1 MTAVYTHPACL
12 RHDPGPFE
20 VPERLA
26 VLLSGLRDHPRHTV
40 SHAAPAPLAMLAE
53 VHTAGHLDLLRDTA
67 TAGGGAVGPEA
78 VLSPES
84 WEAVL
89 GAAGSMAS
97 AIDHALAGRG
107 HAFAAVRPPGHHAL
121 RDRAMGFCL
130 VNNAVAGA
138 LHARRRGAART
149 LIVDWDVHHG
159 NGTQALVER
168 DPSVRFV
175 SMHQYPWY
183 PGTGAAGEHGVG
195 NVFNVPAPPSL
206 PPERYVAMLEA
217 AFRRA
222 VDGWRPDLIL
232 VSAGYDCL
240 LGDPLGGFT
249 LEPVHLG
256 GWITFFREQL
266 PDVPIAGVLEGGY
279 IPSRLADGVLATLDA
294 LD

>member
-1 MTAVYTHPACL
+1 MTTVFTHPACL

-26 VLLSGLRDHPRHTV
+26 VLLSRLQAHPRHTV
-40 SHAAPAPLAMLAE
+40 LEADAAPHAILAE

-67 TAGGGAVGPEA
+67 SRGGGLIGPEA
-78 VLSPES
+78 MVSPDS
-84 WEAVL
+84 WAAVL
-89 GAAGSMAS
+89 GAAGSMA
-97 AIDHALAGRG
+97 AAVTHALAGRG

-138 LHARRRGAART
+138 LFARRQGAART

-168 DPSVRFV
+168 DPSVRFL
-175 SMHQYPWY
+175 SIHQYPWY
-183 PGTGAAGEHGVG
+183 PGTGAARERGIG
-195 NVFNVPAPPSL
+195 NVINLPAPPSL
-206 PPERYVAMLEA
+206 PPDQYVAMLQDG
-217 AFRRA
+217 FRRA
-222 VDGWRPDLIL
+222 VEGWRPDLVL

-240 LGDPLGGFT
+240 HGDPLGGFT
-249 LEPVHLG
+249 LEPGHLG
-256 GWITFFREQL
+256 RWITFFREQL
-266 PDVPIAGVLEGGY
+266 PEVPIAGVLEGGY